1 MRKKDVIDYFK
12 GTNATARAIRE
23 AGWQCSGSVVSYWD
37 DDYPVPELSA
47 WRIWW
52 ITDGEV
58 KLRLEDYWA
67 LAAERD
73 AASDRRTKKK
83 RRAA

>member
-1 MRKKDVIDYFK
+1 MRKQDVIDYFK

-37 DDYPVPELSA
+37 DDRPIPELSA
-47 WRIWW
+47 HRIAY
-52 ITDGEV
+52 ITRGAIP
-58 KLRLEDYWA
+58 LRLEDYWA